1 MFILNKPF
9 LIILL
14 ASVACL
20 YADENIKAVESD
32 SKQKTE
38 LKQLKVEQNQLGET
52 QYTFKCTVGNNKTA
66 RIGCSGQDRTDWI
79 TPHDVALTLRC
90 PPSGTGPIMAFVE
103 IIFTV
108 TSQNVNCHVLDG
120 GIGQNYIQTRLDVY
134 GTKLMDYRAEF
145 YVY

>member
-1 MFILNKPF
+1 MFILNKPL

-32 SKQKTE
+32 PKQMTE
-38 LKQLKVEQNQLGET
+38 LKQLKVKQNQLGET
-52 QYTFKCTVGNNKTA
+52 QYTFKCNVGYNKTA
-66 RIGCSGQDRTDWI
+66 HIGCSGKDRTEWI

-108 TSQNVNCHVLDG
+108 TSQNVNCYVLAG
-120 GIGQNYIQTRLDVY
+120 GIGQNFIQTRLNVY
-134 GTKLMDYRAEF
+134 GTKLMDYKAVF